1 MGHKKKNYKPSVA
14 LSDMQTQP
22 WCKLNNRTILKSIT
36 SVKTSEPDN
45 TSEIN
50 LKKCVPTGKK
60 TGL

>member
-22 WCKLNNRTILKSIT
+22 WCKHNRTILKSIT

-50 LKKCVPTGKK
+50 
-60 TGL
+60 